1 MDQILSGLL
10 QTQVMQWGMGLPT
23 WLIVAFLVACLV
35 AFALLFLFKDRFN
48 KYGAKIGITYDQVE
62 PVVKTLT
69 MFAIQLFV
77 MKQGLQESR
86 RINQLRNIAQLIDAT
101 YDSKS
106 TLRVSEL
113 VYAMDKAL
121 KANEQDLDIDAQE
134 RSELVKDMA
143 ARIIK
148 EVKTVGNKV
157 NDDENDPIVRPTDVS
172 LWINNTINT
181 IHKTKQRQAR
191 F

>member
-10 QTQVMQWGMGLPT
+10 QTQVMQWGMGLPS

-121 KANEQDLDIDAQE
+121 KSNEQDLGIDAQE
-134 RSELVKDMA
+134 RSDLVKDMA
-143 ARIIK
+143 TRIVK

>member
-121 KANEQDLDIDAQE
+121 KSNEQDLGIDAQE
-134 RSELVKDMA
+134 RSDLVKDMA
-143 ARIIK
+143 TRIVK

>member
-23 WLIVAFLVACLV
+23 WLIAVFLVTCLV
-35 AFALLFLFKDRFN
+35 AFALMFLFKDRFN

-121 KANEQDLDIDAQE
+121 KANEQDLGIDAQE

-172 LWINNTINT
+172 LWINNTIST